1 MTRAKF
7 PLLAALLGCLVTLGN
22 VPGQAAEPS
31 KVVLSVGSITA
42 TNWPGLVAQE
52 KGYFRDE
59 GLDVDLIEAGQS
71 SKAAQ
76 QVMAGVAQFG
86 SSSMVDAFRAIDG
99 GGDLVIF
106 MNSLS
111 QGIHSLV
118 AAKTVKAVTDLKSK
132 RVMVGGQ
139 KDITGL
145 WWYAMARHFKF
156 DGTKDVDLL
165 FSGST
170 ANRTAAL
177 ASGGIEAAVLSPP
190 NSFQLIDQGFTDLGP
205 VAGYLGEFPMM
216 VYHVN
221 KTWAAGHADKVAGFI
236 RAHDRAVKFLLDPK
250 NRDEACQILA
260 KASGSSV
267 KDAAR
272 TLDLA
277 LQVNG
282 FVPTAVISDET
293 LTRVRSTLADE
304 GDLKQPLKPITAFYD
319 IRFAKAAEQGKQ

>member
-1 MTRAKF
+1 MIRAKL
-7 PLLAALLGCLVTLGN
+7 PLLGALLGCLVAFSA
-22 VPGQAAEPS
+22 PASFAAERT
-31 KVVLSVGSITA
+31 KVILSVGSITA
-42 TNWPGLVAQE
+42 TNWPGLIAQE
-52 KGYFRDE
+52 KGFFRDE
-59 GLDVDLIEAGQS
+59 GLDVELIQAGQS

-106 MNSLS
+106 MNSLA

-118 AAKTVKAVTDLKSK
+118 AAKNIKSVADLKSK

-145 WWYAMARHFKF
+145 WWYAMARNFKL

-177 ASGGIEAAVLSPP
+177 ASGGIEASVLSPP
-190 NSFQLIDQGFTDLGP
+190 NSFQLIDKGFTDLGP

-221 KTWAAGHADKVAGFI
+221 KTWAASNNDKIAAFI
-236 RAHDRAVKFLLDPK
+236 RAHNRAVTFLLDPK
-250 NRDEACQILA
+250 NKDESCQILA

-267 KDAAR
+267 EDAAR

-277 LQVNG
+277 LKVNG
-282 FVPTAVISDET
+282 FVPTAMISDET
-293 LTRVRSTLADE
+293 LERVRSTLVSE
-304 GDLKQPLKPITAFYD
+304 GDLKEPVKPITAFYD
-319 IRFAKAAEQGKQ
+319 VRFAKAAEQGK